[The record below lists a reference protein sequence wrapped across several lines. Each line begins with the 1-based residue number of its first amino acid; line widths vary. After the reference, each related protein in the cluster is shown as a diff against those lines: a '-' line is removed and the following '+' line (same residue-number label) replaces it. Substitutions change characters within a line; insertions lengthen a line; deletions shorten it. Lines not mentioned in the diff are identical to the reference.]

1 MKLLKT
7 VFPRLFSLL
16 AACVLTAALVPA
28 ALAAPVNAYTITSQ
42 AEWDALFDANGAQI
56 TCDEVTITGGDIIN
70 SHPFAC
76 AQFSLTGGTFTTS
89 AGITAAVKISGGT
102 FTLQNAAA
110 IYGNVT
116 ITGGN
121 LGGGS
126 VYGDLFFQN
135 GDLAPIPVIHNG
147 TLYNQNN
154 QPPLSTLN
162 LGNIILSP
170 NQSAQFTDCAVPA
183 LVWANPAQN
192 GDGHISWPAVPNAAE
207 YIINLY
213 KDDPQSAPIATVT
226 AAAPGCDFTDVIT
239 AAGSGTYYLSAQ
251 TIAQAPIQD
260 AGGNW
265 SVFNNSVLFFDY
277 APADYTTPDPVAP
290 APQPV
295 PEPAPQPKENPST
308 GVPAATPA
316 QTGST
321 FLWVAALCGGAALAA
336 LLYAKKH
343 LGRGK

>member
-16 AACVLTAALVPA
+16 AACVLAAALMPA
-28 ALAAPVNAYTITSQ
+28 ALAAPVNDYTITSQ
-42 AEWDALFDANGAQI
+42 AEWDALFDTNGVQT
-56 TCDEVTITGGDIIN
+56 TCGQVTITAGDITN
-70 SHPFAC
+70 SHPFTC
-76 AQFSLTGGTFTTS
+76 TTFSLTGGTFTTS

-116 ITGGN
+116 LTDGYFGGS
-121 LGGGS
+121 S

-135 GDLAPIPVIHNG
+135 GSLGSIPVIHNG

-154 QPPLSTLN
+154 PPPPIALN
-162 LGNIILSP
+162 LVGFSLLP
-170 NQSAQFTDCAVPA
+170 GQSAQFTDCAVPA

-277 APADYTTPDPVAP
+277 APADYTAPDPVAP

-321 FLWVAALCGGAALAA
+321 FLWVAALCGGTALAA
-336 LLYAKKH
+336 LLYTKKH
-343 LGRGK
+343 FGRGK